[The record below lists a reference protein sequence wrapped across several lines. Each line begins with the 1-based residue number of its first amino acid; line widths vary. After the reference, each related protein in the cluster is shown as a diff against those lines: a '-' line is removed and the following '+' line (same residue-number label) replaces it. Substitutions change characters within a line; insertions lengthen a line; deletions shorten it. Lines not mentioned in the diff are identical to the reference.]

1 MDEKLVTENIK
12 LIYLVINRMHLTAK
26 TADEYQ
32 AYYDAGLDGLIK
44 GAKTFD
50 ESKGYNPSTFLF
62 ACIAN
67 EIKHHL
73 TLKTMPKR
81 LNPNGSDISL
91 HSTIGENN
99 EDCLED
105 FIPDSNVNIEEEIEK
120 KLEVER
126 LMYAVNQLENEKD
139 KQALKMYYGLDGHM
153 PGTYE
158 SVAKQFGVTREMIRV
173 RISRCY
179 PKLKKILENSKEV
192 FMLESNNDIYTE
204 KKVSY
209 VEPKEQKKEN
219 TLTSLNDML
228 FAQLNELN
236 DDKADFEKTIR
247 KSYVVAQLAQQIT
260 NNANTMLKAAKMASE
275 NKTSKNT
282 LKMIGIDNV

>member
-26 TADEYQ
+26 TEDEYQ
-32 AYYDAGLDGLIK
+32 AYYDAGLEGLIK
-44 GAKTFD
+44 GAKKYD
-50 ESKGYNPSTFLF
+50 ESSGYKPSSFLY

-73 TLKTMPKR
+73 VLKTMPKR

-91 HSTIGENN
+91 HSTIGEND
-99 EDCLED
+99 EACLEKL
-105 FIPDSNVNIEEEIEK
+105 IPDPNVNIEAELEK
-120 KLEVER
+120 KLEIER
-126 LMYAVNQLENEKD
+126 LMYAVNQLENETD
-139 KQALKMYYGLDGHM
+139 KQVLKMYYGLEGYK

-158 SVAKQFGVTREMIRV
+158 SIAKELGVSKNMIGIRV
-173 RISRCY
+173 KRCY

-192 FMLESNNDIYTE
+192 FMLESNNNIYTE
-204 KKVSY
+204 TKVSY
-209 VEPKEQKKEN
+209 VEPKEQKSEN

-228 FAQLNELN
+228 FAQLKELN
-236 DDKADFEKTIR
+236 DENRDFDKTIR

-260 NNANTMLKAAKMASE
+260 NNANTMLKAAKMVSE
-275 NKTSKNT
+275 DKANKNT